1 MISWIQRT
9 FQQHFKWLFFA
20 LLAVVIVSFVFMTNA
35 GPSQGERR
43 QPPRPFFD
51 IDLSQAEDQRRL
63 AEDAQLSIF
72 LRFNPGREIPQN
84 QVSQYALNRHAALVL
99 ADRLGLPAPTEEA
112 LVAHIRTLRAFAGPD
127 GNFDPKRYAEFTDSI
142 RLNPRLTE
150 GDVSRVISDDAR
162 LVAYETLLAGPGYVL
177 PSDVAEMIAGRDTVW
192 TLVIGSIDGSAFAP
206 RIDTTDTA
214 LAAWFETNSR
224 RYEIA
229 PRTSVATLRLQAETE
244 KAALD
249 SAADLAV
256 RLLEENVK
264 PADLPAFLPKAPGV
278 TLVEIGALAPDAIP
292 AELGGPSA
300 RTVATEA
307 SRLSADRPYSNP
319 VAVPGGA
326 AVLVWREDIP
336 ARVPELS
343 EVRARVLADYQ
354 VAEKRRLFN
363 AAGRELQTKVAA
375 AVASGKP
382 FAEALASAASA
393 AGLKVEIKTP
403 APFSLSGEFPADMDF
418 TVLQS
423 LDRLSL
429 GKVGDFIPAG
439 ENSGRIVYAAGQKL
453 PVIDPTSADYVAI
466 RKELAESLSRANA
479 AALLDAV
486 VDAELAKTAPVT
498 D

>member
-9 FQQHFKWLFFA
+9 FQQHFKWLFFT
-20 LLAVVIVSFVFMTNA
+20 LLAVVIVSFVFMTDA
-35 GPSQGERR
+35 GPGQGERR

-63 AEDAQLSIF
+63 GEDAQLSIF

-84 QVSQYALNRHAALVL
+84 QVSQYALNRHATLVL
-99 ADRLGLPAPTEEA
+99 ADRLGLPTPTQEA

-150 GDVSRVISDDAR
+150 ADVSRVISDDAR
-162 LVAYETLLAGPGYVL
+162 LVAYETLLSGPGYVL
-177 PSDVAEMIAGRDTVW
+177 PSDVAEMINARDTVW
-192 TLVIGSIDGSAFAP
+192 TLVIGSIDGSGFSP
-206 RIDTTDTA
+206 RIDTSDTA

-229 PRTSVATLRLQAETE
+229 PRTSVAALRVVAGDE
-244 KAALD
+244 KASL
-249 SAADLAV
+249 AAASDLAV

-264 PADLPAFLPKAPGV
+264 PAGLEAFLATTRDV
-278 TLVEIGALAPDAIP
+278 TLVEIGAVAPDSIP
-292 AELGGPSA
+292 ADLGGPSA
-300 RTVATEA
+300 RVVATEA
-307 SRLSADRPYSNP
+307 ARLSADRLYSNP
-319 VAVPGGA
+319 VPVPGGA
-326 AVLVWREDIP
+326 AVLVWRENIP
-336 ARVPELS
+336 ARIPELA

-354 VAEKRRLFN
+354 AAETRRLFN

-375 AVASGKP
+375 AVAAGKP
-382 FAEALASAASA
+382 FAEALTAAATA

-403 APFSLSGEFPADMDF
+403 APFSVSGEFPPDMDF
-418 TVLQS
+418 TILQS
-423 LDRLSL
+423 LDRLSQ

-439 ENSGRIVYAAGQKL
+439 ENSGRLVYAAGQKL
-453 PVIDPTSADYVAI
+453 PVIDPASADYAAI
-466 RKELAESLSRANA
+466 RKDLAGSLSRSSAG
-479 AALLDAV
+479 ALLDAV
-486 VDAELAKTAPVT
+486 VEAELAKSAPVT